1 MYTAKDI
8 AKYIVNKCIED
19 NRPVSNL
26 QLQKILYFCQ
36 REYERTTGLTLF
48 NDDFEAWPYGPV
60 VPSVYKTF
68 SLFGGMKINRKI
80 KMDASIDPE
89 TCNVI
94 DPIIEECSSYA
105 AWDLV
110 SKTHRCGGAWDQVF
124 QNGKGNRSTIA
135 KELIFAYDAHSH
147 DI

>member
-8 AKYIVNKCIED
+8 AKYIVNKCIKD

-36 REYERTTGLTLF
+36 KEYREMTGLVLF

-68 SLFGGMKINRKI
+68 SLFAGMKINREME
-80 KMDASIDPE
+80 MDVSIDPE
-89 TCNVI
+89 TRNII
-94 DPIIEECSSYA
+94 DPIIEKYSSFA

-110 SKTHRCGGAWDQVF
+110 SITHRRGDVWDQVF

-135 KELIFAYDAHSH
+135 KELIFAS
-147 DI
+147 